1 MNDLQWRIL
10 ESLQRYEKTTN
21 IKERATVSSRCGSG
35 VWVFLESW
43 GRKQSPQGLP
53 STYHPSHLASSS
65 PLLCKSIAAT
75 LVLAYHWPI
84 QISRIPSFFLFQTH
98 CFSFSPGQRVS
109 FPYHFPRA
117 VPSTWNVH
125 CSVLGLV
132 NRIHFSDHSVE
143 FLISLTK
150 AGPSFKLSS
159 STKFSTL
166 ETFIV
171 VALSHFDE
179 LLNVCLPYIP

>member
-53 STYHPSHLASSS
+53 STYHSSHLASSS

-132 NRIHFSDHSVE
+132 NSTHFSDHSVE

-159 STKFSTL
+159 STKFSTWRL
-166 ETFIV
+166 
-171 VALSHFDE
+171 LS
-179 LLNVCLPYIP
+179 